1 VAVDLGRPDHS
12 RGDGPS
18 RVRRSFL
25 LNVLLPSSPQHNE
38 EDDYVTVRIPHG
50 KNGSVGYGEVKRQ
63 LLELMRRTFCDARER
78 YSALLDDRTSIDAV
92 LTVGAEAA
100 RQAAAPVLQLVR
112 RAVGVAP
119 LQ

>member
-25 LNVLLPSSPQHNE
+25 LNVLLPSSPQHN

-78 YSALLDDRTSIDAV
+78 YSALLDDRTSIDVV